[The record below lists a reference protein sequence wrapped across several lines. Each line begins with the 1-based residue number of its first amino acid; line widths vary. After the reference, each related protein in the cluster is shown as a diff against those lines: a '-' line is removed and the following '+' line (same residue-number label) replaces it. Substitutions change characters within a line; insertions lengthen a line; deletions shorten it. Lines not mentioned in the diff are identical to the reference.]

1 MANDCDATISS
12 GGLHAGYVPEVVM
25 SVQAGHRIVQLELPY
40 QRSTIR
46 VISPLVESALS
57 GGGKEMTDKLIE
69 IDGRL
74 RNVEIDVAT
83 IKTRLESMPRTTQM
97 WASMGTAA
105 LLVIAGSWAL
115 LTLVAPNVIK
125 GAVKETVA
133 EQVLLL
139 KAADVPQDG
148 KRRR

>member
-1 MANDCDATISS
+1 
-12 GGLHAGYVPEVVM
+12 
-25 SVQAGHRIVQLELPY
+25 
-40 QRSTIR
+40 
-46 VISPLVESALS
+46 
-57 GGGKEMTDKLIE
+57 MTDKLIE